1 MKTVLSA
8 LAAAIFTVAAPAWG
22 SVVVIGND
30 AGHQCYLSARFN
42 LDPAQGID
50 ACNHALLAPLSRI
63 ERAGTHVNRGVMEAA
78 LSQEDKA
85 LADFDLAITENPDLG
100 DGYLNRGA
108 MLVDLK
114 RFTEARDDILRGIA
128 LGPTMPEVGWYDLGV
143 VEQALGHDDDA
154 LANFHK
160 ALSLAPYFQPAVHAL
175 ENFSRG
181 GPFQAESPV

>member
-1 MKTVLSA
+1 VKVFGSA
-8 LAAAIFTVAAPAWG
+8 FAAAFLVMTAPANA
-22 SVVVIGND
+22 SVVVIGSD
-30 AGHQCYLSARFN
+30 AGYQCYLSARFN

-50 ACNHALLAPLSRI
+50 ACNHALLAPLSRV

-78 LSQEDKA
+78 LEQEDKA
-85 LADFDLAITENPDLG
+85 LADFDLAVTENPKLG

-108 MLVDLK
+108 MLVNLK
-114 RFTEARDDILRGIA
+114 RFGEARDDILHGIA

-143 VEQALGHDDDA
+143 VEQALGHDEDA
-154 LANFHK
+154 LANFRK

-181 GPFQAESPV
+181 PLPIEIPV